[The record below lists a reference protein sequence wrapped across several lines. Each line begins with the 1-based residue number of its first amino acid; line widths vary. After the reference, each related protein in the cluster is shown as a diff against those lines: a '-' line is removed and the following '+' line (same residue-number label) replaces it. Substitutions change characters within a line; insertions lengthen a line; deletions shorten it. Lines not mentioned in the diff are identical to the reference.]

1 MSLGRFDGNA
11 YKTYDESLGPVC
23 GASLSCLNL
32 LVSMRIAYLECFS
45 GISGDMFLGALLDA
59 GVPPEVFTRTV
70 EALGV
75 DARLEISR
83 VDRSG
88 ISATKLDVIA
98 AGEKELP
105 REEFWAEALSN
116 QQSAIS
122 PATPSPATHSHDHE
136 REHAQGQSHS
146 HGHEHSH
153 GNAEPHTHSH
163 EHSHSH
169 SHRAQAPSPADSHSH
184 EHSHSQAPPRAAVP
198 HEHSHSHSHDHG
210 HQHEHGLKHTHSHR
224 GLKEIRQIIHAA
236 DISQSAKDRAIKIF
250 EALGAAEAKIHN
262 TDIEDIHFH
271 EVGAIDAIVD
281 IVCASVGAEALC
293 VDEWVCS
300 PLNVGG
306 GTVVCAHGAFPIPAP
321 ATLELLKHAPV
332 YSGDIQK
339 ELVTPTGAAIVGV
352 LASRFSHFPA
362 MKTVK
367 TGYGAGTRDF
377 KNSPNVLRIS
387 VGETAERHEPGPP
400 DRAAFARS
408 GVDEQPFPM
417 EEITVL
423 EASVDDMTPQIFGY
437 VMEQALQNGALDAF
451 GTPVQ
456 MKKSRPGMLLTVLCR
471 TEDSQNLTKLI
482 LAETTTLGVRMRKES
497 RAALVRRHISI
508 DTKWGAVRMKL
519 ANLNGSI
526 SNYAPEYEDC
536 RQIATEQKV
545 PLKTVIQ
552 EAIKVYLEKTNG

>member
-1 MSLGRFDGNA
+1 
-11 YKTYDESLGPVC
+11 
-23 GASLSCLNL
+23 
-32 LVSMRIAYLECFS
+32 MRIAYLECFS

-105 REEFWAEALSN
+105 REEFW
-116 QQSAIS
+116 
-122 PATPSPATHSHDHE
+122 E
-136 REHAQGQSHS
+136 RESKA
-146 HGHEHSH
+146 
-153 GNAEPHTHSH
+153 A

-169 SHRAQAPSPADSHSH
+169 EHAHSHEDEHTHEHQHSHPHGAADSHSPDSHSH
-184 EHSHSQAPPRAAVP
+184 EHT
-198 HEHSHSHSHDHG
+198 HSHGEERKHENQHS
-210 HQHEHGLKHTHSHR
+210 HSHR
-224 GLKEIRQIIHAA
+224 GLKEIRQIINAA
-236 DISQSAKDRAIKIF
+236 SISKSAKDRAIRIF
-250 EALGAAEAKIHN
+250 EALGAAEAKVHN
-262 TDIEDIHFH
+262 TDIEKIHFH

-281 IVCASVGAEALC
+281 IVCASVGAEALG

-321 ATLELLKHAPV
+321 ATLELLKNAPI
-332 YSGDIQK
+332 YSGEIRK
-339 ELVTPTGAAIVGV
+339 ELVTPTGAAIVSV
-352 LASRFSHFPA
+352 LASRFSQFPA
-362 MKTVK
+362 IKTEK
-367 TGYGAGTRDF
+367 IGYGAGTRNF
-377 KNSPNVLRIS
+377 KNSPNVLRLT
-387 VGETAERHEPGPP
+387 VGETATEHE
-400 DRAAFARS
+400 S
-408 GVDEQPFPM
+408 PFPM

-423 EASVDDMTPQIFGY
+423 EANVDDMTPQVFGY
-437 VMEQALQNGALDAF
+437 VMEQALQSGALDAF

-471 TEDSQNLTKLI
+471 TEDSQRLTKLI
-482 LAETTTLGVRMRKES
+482 LSETTTLGVRMRRES
-497 RAALVRRHISI
+497 RAALTRRHVSVT
-508 DTKWGAVRMKL
+508 TKWGDIRMKL

-536 RQIATEQKV
+536 RQIARDQKV
-545 PLKTVIQ
+545 PLKTVMQ
-552 EAIKVYLEKTNG
+552 EAIKVYLENTNG